1 MNLESLDWAALE
13 RLRAAFLSGSAGKAA
28 YWTSMTDLA
37 SYDAT
42 FAERIGWKWDAVL
55 AELCQA
61 GWMPPVGA
69 VYDLGCG
76 SGIAGRRLMRTWGR
90 ERLQAL
96 RVSDRSPLAEQ
107 FAIEAAQREF
117 PGVDVTRFDAA
128 APPPTGAG
136 TTLVISHV
144 LNELPLASRTA
155 LVAWI
160 GHFDAVLWVEP
171 GTHAD
176 SQALIDLR
184 ESLRPQFRLV
194 APCPHQGACGLR
206 APERQSDW
214 CHFFAAPP
222 SGIFADSDWVRFGQR
237 MGIDLRGLPYSYLV
251 LERRESRPVC
261 TPNLE
266 TAESSEAPAARLL
279 GSPRF
284 YKGYAK
290 LFCCQGLGVGEVVF
304 QKRTDPALFKR
315 LERQKTGTQFRIQM
329 DGSKAV
335 GLQEIQ
341 PPEGDSAGSPEDTV
355 VP

>member
-1 MNLESLDWAALE
+1 MNLESLDWTALE

-28 YWTSMTDLA
+28 YWTSLSDLA

-42 FAERIGWKWDAVL
+42 FAERIGWKWDSVL
-55 AELCQA
+55 AELTVA
-61 GWMPPVGA
+61 GWTPPIGA
-69 VYDLGCG
+69 VYDFGCG
-76 SGIAGRRLMRTWGR
+76 SGIAGRRLLRTWGGD
-90 ERLQAL
+90 RLQAL

-107 FAIEAAQREF
+107 FAVDAAQREF
-117 PGVDVTRFDAA
+117 PGLDVARFDASV
-128 APPPTGAG
+128 PPATGTG

-144 LNELPLASRTA
+144 LNELPSAARTA
-155 LVAWI
+155 FLAWI

-184 ESLRPQFRLV
+184 ESLKSQFRLV
-194 APCPHQGACGLR
+194 APCPHQDACGLR

-251 LERRESRPVC
+251 LQRRDSRQVHVP
-261 TPNLE
+261 PLE
-266 TAESSEAPAARLL
+266 TAGAPEGDTARLL

-290 LFCCQGLGVGEVVF
+290 LFCCQKSGVGEVIF

-315 LERQKTGTQFRIQM
+315 LERQKTGTQFRIRM
-329 DGSKAV
+329 DGPKVAE
-335 GLQEIQ
+335 LQEF
-341 PPEGDSAGSPEDTV
+341 PSSGEMPAGSTEDTV
-355 VP
+355 VL